1 MTPASQGRLA
11 LFDLDN
17 TLIPIDSDVAWAQHL
32 VDLGVVERDWY
43 SRRNDYFY
51 EQYKA
56 GTLDIHEFL
65 DFQLAPLAA
74 HPPEQLFAWRD
85 DFMATRIRPHLTKA
99 ARALVDEHLNAGD
112 LVAIVTATNTFVTA
126 PIAEAFGIA
135 HLIGTDL
142 EQTPEGHF
150 TGKPLG
156 LPCFQAG
163 KIVRVAQWLATRDTA
178 LEEFETSFFYSD
190 SRNDLP
196 LLGRVTHP
204 VAVNPD
210 ATLEAHAKAEGWP
223 VILLPSEL

>member
-1 MTPASQGRLA
+1 
-11 LFDLDN
+11 
-17 TLIPIDSDVAWAQHL
+17 SDVAWAQHL

-74 HPPEQLFAWRD
+74 HPPEQLKAWRD
-85 DFMATRIRPHLTKA
+85 DFMATRIRPHLTTA
-99 ARALVDEHLNAGD
+99 AQALVDKHLNAGD
-112 LVAIVTATNTFVTA
+112 LVAIVTATNTFITA

-142 EQTPEGHF
+142 EQTPQGQF

-178 LEEFETSFFYSD
+178 IEEFEASFFYSD

>member
-1 MTPASQGRLA
+1 
-11 LFDLDN
+11 
-17 TLIPIDSDVAWAQHL
+17 
-32 VDLGVVERDWY
+32 
-43 SRRNDYFY
+43 
-51 EQYKA
+51 
-56 GTLDIHEFL
+56 
-65 DFQLAPLAA
+65 
-74 HPPEQLFAWRD
+74 
-85 DFMATRIRPHLTKA
+85 MATRIRPHLTTA
-99 ARALVDEHLNAGD
+99 AQALVDEHLEAGD

-142 EQTPEGHF
+142 EQTPQGQF

-178 LEEFETSFFYSD
+178 IEEFETSFFYSD

>member
-1 MTPASQGRLA
+1 MTQASQGRLA

-32 VDLGVVERDWY
+32 VGLGVVERDWY

-74 HPPEQLFAWRD
+74 HPPEQLLAWREA
-85 DFMATRIRPHLTKA
+85 FMAERIRPHLTKA
-99 ARALVDEHLNAGD
+99 AQALVEEHLKAGD
-112 LVAIVTATNTFVTA
+112 LVAIVTATNTFITA

-142 EQTPEGHF
+142 EQTPEGRF
-150 TGKPLG
+150 TGKPRG

-178 LEEFETSFFYSD
+178 IEEFETSFFYSD

-223 VILLPSEL
+223 VILLPSNL